1 MIVMTT
7 GLSGLM
13 ALMRQEERPV
23 EARLRPEAGCTL
35 SLRSTDAKTRRNAR

>member
-7 GLSGLM
+7 GLAGLM

-23 EARLRPEAGCTL
+23 EARLRPEAGRML
-35 SLRSTDAKTRRNAR
+35 SLRSTDVTTRRNAR